1 MTKNNISLFLF
12 IVILITETNVNF
24 AKAENATNEKVTTT
38 SVFKFTNYSTEQ
50 DPIRSFDIGAITFEA
65 DSDGTASYPPYIK
78 PKEYLRVYY
87 GNYITLKTKGTRI
100 TTIVFKGSHSDA
112 PITNLIH
119 VGNSGTFNNKKGIW
133 TASGNAT
140 DSIIFTAKAKTYI
153 DSIIVTYDPVNISI
167 GKVGLRTY
175 SSSVARDFTNVQ
187 HIEAYIVKNG
197 KAKGMMSLKKV
208 NKVPASTGLLLRGL
222 INDVTSSETLY
233 DYIPELNG
241 ETDDVT
247 GNLLV
252 ANINGEGIES
262 SRTANNIT
270 YANYVLQN
278 LSAGIA
284 FYKIASGNV
293 MNISGNKAYL
303 SIPDSELLNL
313 SEEAKPISF
322 SFENATSINILK
334 TEIEETENLKI
345 YNIFGQKVTPN
356 YKGVLIYKGK
366 KYLSR

>member
-1 MTKNNISLFLF
+1 M
-12 IVILITETNVNF
+12 
-24 AKAENATNEKVTTT
+24 
-38 SVFKFTNYSTEQ
+38 
-50 DPIRSFDIGAITFEA
+50 
-65 DSDGTASYPPYIK
+65 
-78 PKEYLRVYY
+78 
-87 GNYITLKTKGTRI
+87 
-100 TTIVFKGSHSDA
+100 
-112 PITNLIH
+112 
-119 VGNSGTFNNKKGIW
+119 
-133 TASGNAT
+133 
-140 DSIIFTAKAKTYI
+140 
-153 DSIIVTYDPVNISI
+153 
-167 GKVGLRTY
+167 
-175 SSSVARDFTNVQ
+175 
-187 HIEAYIVKNG
+187 
-197 KAKGMMSLKKV
+197 
-208 NKVPASTGLLLRGL
+208 